1 MVTTA
6 ALVLL
11 IVVLLVAAYARLW
24 IAIATAMAA
33 MFVFNFFF
41 LDPVGTLAIAA
52 PQNIAAFVAFVT
64 AALIASQLSATA
76 EKRAKEAV
84 ASRAELDLIKRQ
96 ADFTST
102 LLASLSHDLRTP
114 LTAIR
119 VAVSNLEDQSLSADA
134 RGEQVRLAQS
144 ELGRLSRLFGDI
156 LEMARVD
163 SAALTPEREWVTAS
177 DIVDATLANLQPI
190 LEDRPLKI
198 DADDMTA
205 VHVDPRM
212 TSSALLHLVENA
224 AQYSA
229 AGAPIDVHGSVNE
242 QGLHLSVTDR
252 GPGLDPEELP
262 RLFERFV
269 RGRRE
274 QMRPAG
280 TGMGLAITRGL
291 LSVQNG
297 RVWAENIAGGG
308 ARFSISI
315 PAERRPVAAES

>member
-24 IAIATAMAA
+24 VAMATAVVA
-33 MFVFNFFF
+33 MVVFNFFF
-41 LDPVGTLAIAA
+41 LAPVGTLTIAD
-52 PQNIAAFVAFVT
+52 PQNLAAFVAFVS
-64 AALIASQLSATA
+64 AALIASQLSTTA
-76 EKRAKEAV
+76 AKRAQEAV
-84 ASRAELDLIKRQ
+84 ASRAELDVIKRQ

-119 VAVSNLEDQSLSADA
+119 VAVSNLEDQSISAEA

-177 DIVDATLANLQPI
+177 DIVDAALANLQP
-190 LEDRPLKI
+190 LLADRPLTI
-198 DADDMTA
+198 DADETVA
-205 VHVDPRM
+205 AFVDPRL
-212 TSSALLHLVENA
+212 TSSALLHLIENA
-224 AQYSA
+224 AQYSP
-229 AGAPIDVHGSVNE
+229 AGTAITVRGQVADKTLQLTVS
-242 QGLHLSVTDR
+242 DR

-262 RLFERFV
+262 RLFDRFF

-291 LSVQNG
+291 LAVQNG
-297 RVWAENIAGGG
+297 RVWAENLAAGG
-308 ARFSISI
+308 AKFSISI
-315 PAERRPVAAES
+315 PAESRPVPAQA

>member
-11 IVVLLVAAYARLW
+11 IAVLLVAAYARLW
-24 IAIATAMAA
+24 VAIATAVGA

-41 LDPVGTLAIAA
+41 LAPVGTLTIAD
-52 PQNIAAFVAFVT
+52 PQNLVAFVAFIS
-64 AALIASQLSATA
+64 AALIASQLSSTA
-76 EKRAKEAV
+76 AKRAQEALT
-84 ASRAELDLIKRQ
+84 SRNQLQMLKRE
-96 ADFTST
+96 ADFTSA

-119 VAVSNLEDQSLSADA
+119 VAVSNLDDQTLDA
-134 RGEQVRLAQS
+134 EARAEQVRLAQS

-177 DIVDATLANLQPI
+177 DIVDATLANLRPV
-190 LEDRPLKI
+190 LEDRPLTI
-198 DADDMTA
+198 DADDTIA
-205 VHVDPRM
+205 AFVDPRM

-224 AQYSA
+224 AQYSP
-229 AGAPIDVHGSVNE
+229 AGSPVAIHGLVNDE
-242 QGLHLSVTDR
+242 GVQLSVTDR

-262 RLFERFV
+262 RLFDRFF

-274 QMRPAG
+274 QARPAG

-291 LSVQNG
+291 LAVQNG
-297 RVWAENIAGGG
+297 RVWAENIDGGG
-308 ARFSISI
+308 ARFSIAI
-315 PAERRPVAAES
+315 PAERRAVPTEG

>member
-11 IVVLLVAAYARLW
+11 IVVLLVASYARLW
-24 IAIATAMAA
+24 VAIATAVAA

-41 LDPVGTLAIAA
+41 LAPVGTLTIAD
-52 PQNIAAFVAFVT
+52 PQNLVAFVAFVS
-64 AALIASQLSATA
+64 AALIASQLSSTA
-76 EKRAKEAV
+76 AKRAQEA
-84 ASRAELDLIKRQ
+84 ATSRTQLELLKRQ

-119 VAVSNLEDQSLSADA
+119 LAVSNLEDRTLDA
-134 RGEQVRLAQS
+134 TARDEQVRLAQA

-177 DIVDATLANLQPI
+177 DIVDATLANLRPM
-190 LEDRPLKI
+190 LGDRPLVI
-198 DADDMTA
+198 EADETVA
-205 VHVDPRM
+205 AFVDPRM

-224 AQYSA
+224 AQYSPEGTA
-229 AGAPIDVHGSVNE
+229 VALR
-242 QGLHLSVTDR
+242 GLVDHEGMQLTVTDA
-252 GPGLDPEELP
+252 GPGLEPDELP
-262 RLFERFV
+262 RLFDRFF

-274 QMRPAG
+274 QVRPAG

-291 LSVQNG
+291 LAAQNG
-297 RVWAENIAGGG
+297 RVWAENVPGGG
-308 ARFSISI
+308 ARFSIAI
-315 PAERRPVAAES
+315 PAERRLVPAEA